1 MSGALYH
8 KLLEACQEQGC
19 PLCVIEQ
26 QTVRRYLD
34 NLFYENVNSP
44 ALRRLLRNSRGFC
57 REHAWLVVNERLGD
71 ALGIAIVYRDILE
84 SLLQDRIARS
94 RRAKVGRLL
103 AKPLTSERSE
113 SQAKAEAVSS
123 RPCPACKQ
131 RDEIGHSMLAVLVK
145 FLTDEGI
152 QATLRQSDGLCLRH
166 FSLAFDQAEGHEIAR
181 AVLLEI
187 QREKMAALC
196 AELSEFIRKNDYR
209 YFGEGFGAEGDS
221 WKRALALVV
230 GNNPWR
236 ADE

>member
-1 MSGALYH
+1 MSGTLYH
-8 KLLEACQEQGC
+8 KLLDACRERGC
-19 PLCVIEQ
+19 PLCTIER

-44 ALRRLLRNSRGFC
+44 ALRRRLRESRGFC

-84 SLLQDRIARS
+84 SLLQDMTARP
-94 RRAKVGRLL
+94 RRAKTSWLL
-103 AKPLTSERSE
+103 AKPSPAEGGESE
-113 SQAKAEAVSS
+113 AEAATTSGL
-123 RPCPACKQ
+123 CPACAQ
-131 RDEIGHSMLAVLVK
+131 RDEIGRSMLAILVK
-145 FLTDEGI
+145 FLTDKDM
-152 QATLRQSDGLCLRH
+152 QAALRQSDGLCLRH
-166 FSLAFDQAEGHEIAR
+166 FSLAFDQTEGREEAR
-181 AVLLEI
+181 AILLGI
-187 QREKMAALC
+187 QREKVTSLC

-221 WKRALALVV
+221 WKRALAFVV